1 MLLKEKKLYQAH
13 VNNLENIQMAMKSST
28 SDVDIMIDNMA
39 IIKTMKDTLQIKKDM
54 MQVMG
59 GIDLMYDVMD
69 DIQEIKEQQEEFNDE
84 HMIYINK
91 M

>member
-1 MLLKEKKLYQAH
+1 
-13 VNNLENIQMAMKSST
+13 
-28 SDVDIMIDNMA
+28 
-39 IIKTMKDTLQIKKDM
+39 MKDTLQIKKDM
-54 MQVMG
+54 MHVMG

-69 DIQEIKEQQEEFNDE
+69 DIQEIKEKQEEFNDE